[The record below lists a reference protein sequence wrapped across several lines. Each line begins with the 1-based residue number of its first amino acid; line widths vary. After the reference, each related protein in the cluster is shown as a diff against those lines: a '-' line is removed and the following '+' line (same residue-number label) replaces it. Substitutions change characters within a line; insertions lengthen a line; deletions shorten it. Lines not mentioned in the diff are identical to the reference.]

1 MLRSVGEKSKRAV
14 SRRGDFVTV
23 CNRMGSARGARYSCR
38 MEQNLIYVTD
48 DDPGI
53 RELVA
58 EYLGTQG
65 YAVEAAADG
74 AALERLLAV
83 RLPQLVVLDWMM
95 PGEDGLSIARRLRAQ
110 PGFPPII
117 MLSAKGEDIDRI
129 IGLEVGA
136 DDYLPKP
143 FNPRELLARIRAVL
157 RRHDVVPAQAAAGA
171 AKTFAFGPF
180 VVNLD
185 ARMLS
190 RDGAEIAL
198 TGGEYELLEIFVA
211 HANRALSRDW
221 LMDQLRGFERDPFDR
236 SIDVRVN
243 RMRKKIEDDPANPA
257 YIRTQ
262 RGQGYLFVPRGKD

>member
-1 MLRSVGEKSKRAV
+1 MEK
-14 SRRGDFVTV
+14 DT
-23 CNRMGSARGARYSCR
+23 
-38 MEQNLIYVTD
+38 IYVTD

-53 RELVA
+53 RDLVA
-58 EYLGTQG
+58 EYLTTQG
-65 YAVEAAADG
+65 YAVKTAEDAVSLD
-74 AALERLLAV
+74 RLLAA
-83 RLPQLVVLDWMM
+83 RKPDLLVLDWMM

-117 MLSAKGEDIDRI
+117 MLSARGEDIDRI

-143 FNPRELLARIRAVL
+143 FNPRELLARIRAVM
-157 RRHDVVPAQAAAGA
+157 RRQGSRAASAVA
-171 AKTFAFGPF
+171 ETARLFHFGPF
-180 VVNLD
+180 RVNLE
-185 ARMLS
+185 ARTLS
-190 RDGAEIAL
+190 RDGAEITL
-198 TGGEYELLEIFVA
+198 TSGEYELLEIFVT

-243 RMRKKIEDDPANPA
+243 RLRKKIESDPAHPA

-262 RGQGYLFVPRGKD
+262 RGQGYLFVPQGKG

>member
-1 MLRSVGEKSKRAV
+1 MQKS
-14 SRRGDFVTV
+14 T
-23 CNRMGSARGARYSCR
+23 
-38 MEQNLIYVTD
+38 IYVTD

-58 EYLGTQG
+58 EYLSSHG
-65 YAVEAAADG
+65 YAVETAEDAASLD
-74 AALERLLAV
+74 RLLGA
-83 RLPQLVVLDWMM
+83 RLPELLVLDWMM
-95 PGEDGLSIARRLRAQ
+95 PGEDGLSVARRLRAQ

-129 IGLEVGA
+129 VGLEVGA

-157 RRHDVVPAQAAAGA
+157 RRQAGA
-171 AKTFAFGPF
+171 AVPAPAETGRAVRFGPF
-180 VVNLD
+180 SVNLD
-185 ARMLS
+185 ARTLS
-190 RDGAEIAL
+190 RDGTEIPL
-198 TGGEYELLEIFVA
+198 TGGEYELLEIFVT
-211 HANRALSRDW
+211 HASRALSRDW

-243 RMRKKIEDDPANPA
+243 RLRKKIEDDPANPA

-262 RGQGYLFVPRGKD
+262 RGQGYLFVPQGKG

>member
-1 MLRSVGEKSKRAV
+1 MEK
-14 SRRGDFVTV
+14 DT
-23 CNRMGSARGARYSCR
+23 
-38 MEQNLIYVTD
+38 IYVTD
-48 DDPGI
+48 DDPGV

-58 EYLGTQG
+58 EYLTTQG
-65 YAVEAAADG
+65 YAVETAEDAAALD
-74 AALERLLAV
+74 RLLAA
-83 RLPQLVVLDWMM
+83 RLPDLLVLDWMM
-95 PGEDGLSIARRLRAQ
+95 PGEDGLSVARRLRVQ

-117 MLSAKGEDIDRI
+117 MLSARGEDIDRI

-157 RRHDVVPAQAAAGA
+157 RRGAGTARGAAAA
-171 AKTFAFGPF
+171 ETTARVVNFGPF
-180 VVNLD
+180 SVSLD
-185 ARMLS
+185 ARTLT
-190 RDGAEIAL
+190 REGVEITL
-198 TGGEYELLEIFVA
+198 TGGEYELLEIFVT

-243 RMRKKIEDDPANPA
+243 RLRKKIEDDPASPA

-262 RGQGYLFVPRGKD
+262 RGQGYMFMPQGKG

>member
-1 MLRSVGEKSKRAV
+1 MNT
-14 SRRGDFVTV
+14 DT
-23 CNRMGSARGARYSCR
+23 
-38 MEQNLIYVTD
+38 IYVTD
-48 DDPGI
+48 DDAGI
-53 RELVA
+53 RELLA

-65 YAVEAAADG
+65 YTVQTAENAV
-74 AALERLLAV
+74 ALDTLLAQK
-83 RLPQLVVLDWMM
+83 LPDLLVLDWMM
-95 PGEDGLSIARRLRAQ
+95 PGEDGLSVARRLRAQ

-143 FNPRELLARIRAVL
+143 FNPRELLARVRAVL
-157 RRHDVVPAQAAAGA
+157 RRQSPASVEASGARVVS
-171 AKTFAFGPF
+171 FGPF
-180 VVNLD
+180 SVNLD
-185 ARMLS
+185 SRSLN
-190 RDGAEIAL
+190 RDGAEITL
-198 TGGEYELLEIFVA
+198 TGGEYELLEIFVT

-243 RMRKKIEDDPANPA
+243 RLRKKIEDDPANPA

-262 RGQGYLFVPRGKD
+262 RGQGYLFVPQGKGEA

>member
-1 MLRSVGEKSKRAV
+1 MEK
-14 SRRGDFVTV
+14 DT
-23 CNRMGSARGARYSCR
+23 
-38 MEQNLIYVTD
+38 IYVTD

-58 EYLGTQG
+58 EYLTSQG
-65 YAVEAAADG
+65 YAVETAEDAAALD
-74 AALERLLAV
+74 RLLAQ
-83 RLPQLVVLDWMM
+83 RLPDLLVLDWMM
-95 PGEDGLSIARRLRAQ
+95 PGEDGLSVARRLRAQ

-117 MLSAKGEDIDRI
+117 MLSAKGDDIDRI

-157 RRHDVVPAQAAAGA
+157 RRGGGTAPAAAPA
-171 AKTFAFGPF
+171 DTARRVSFGPF
-180 VVNLD
+180 SVNLD
-185 ARMLS
+185 ARTLA
-190 RDGAEIAL
+190 RDGEEIVL
-198 TGGEYELLEIFVA
+198 TGGEYELLEIFVT

-243 RMRKKIEDDPANPA
+243 RLRKKIEHDPANPA

-262 RGQGYLFVPRGKD
+262 RGQGYLFVPQGKG

>member
-1 MLRSVGEKSKRAV
+1 MEKDS
-14 SRRGDFVTV
+14 
-23 CNRMGSARGARYSCR
+23 
-38 MEQNLIYVTD
+38 IYVTD

-58 EYLGTQG
+58 EYLTNQG
-65 YAVEAAADG
+65 YSVQTAEDAVSLD
-74 AALERLLAV
+74 RLLAV
-83 RLPQLVVLDWMM
+83 RLPDLLVLDWMM

-157 RRHDVVPAQAAAGA
+157 RRQKGTAAPAAAETA
-171 AKTFAFGPF
+171 RLVCFGPF
-180 VVNLD
+180 SVNLD
-185 ARMLS
+185 ARTLS
-190 RDGAEIAL
+190 RDDAEIPL
-198 TGGEYELLEIFVA
+198 TSGEYELLEIFVT

-243 RMRKKIEDDPANPA
+243 RLRKKIEDDPANPA

-262 RGQGYLFVPRGKD
+262 RGQGYLFVPQGKG

>member
-1 MLRSVGEKSKRAV
+1 MEK
-14 SRRGDFVTV
+14 DT
-23 CNRMGSARGARYSCR
+23 
-38 MEQNLIYVTD
+38 IYVTD

-58 EYLGTQG
+58 EYLTGQG
-65 YAVEAAADG
+65 YAVETAGDAVSLD
-74 AALERLLAV
+74 RLLAV
-83 RLPQLVVLDWMM
+83 RKPDLLVLDWMM
-95 PGEDGLSIARRLRAQ
+95 PGEDGLSVARRLRAQ

-117 MLSAKGEDIDRI
+117 MLSARGEDIDRI

-143 FNPRELLARIRAVL
+143 FNPRELLARIRAVM
-157 RRHDVVPAQAAAGA
+157 RRQGSSATVSADT
-171 AKTFAFGPF
+171 AKRFQFGPF
-180 VVNLD
+180 NVNLD
-185 ARMLS
+185 ARTLS
-190 RDGAEIAL
+190 RDGAEIML
-198 TGGEYELLEIFVA
+198 TTGEYELLEIFVT

-243 RMRKKIEDDPANPA
+243 RLRKKIESDPAHPA

-262 RGQGYLFVPRGKD
+262 RGQGYLFVPQGKG

>member
-1 MLRSVGEKSKRAV
+1 MEK
-14 SRRGDFVTV
+14 DT
-23 CNRMGSARGARYSCR
+23 
-38 MEQNLIYVTD
+38 IYVTD

-58 EYLGTQG
+58 EYLTTQG
-65 YAVEAAADG
+65 YAVETAEDAVSLD
-74 AALERLLAV
+74 RLLAA
-83 RLPQLVVLDWMM
+83 RLPDLLVLDWMM
-95 PGEDGLSIARRLRAQ
+95 PGEDGLSVARRLRAQ

-157 RRHDVVPAQAAAGA
+157 RRQAGA
-171 AKTFAFGPF
+171 AAPSTPETKRLVRFGPF
-180 VVNLD
+180 SVNLD
-185 ARMLS
+185 ARTLS
-190 RDGAEIAL
+190 RDGTEITL
-198 TGGEYELLEIFVA
+198 TSGEYELLEIFVT
-211 HANRALSRDW
+211 HANRARSRDW

-243 RMRKKIEDDPANPA
+243 RLRKKIEDDPANPA

-262 RGQGYLFVPRGKD
+262 RGQGYLFVPQGKG

>member
-1 MLRSVGEKSKRAV
+1 MEKDS
-14 SRRGDFVTV
+14 
-23 CNRMGSARGARYSCR
+23 
-38 MEQNLIYVTD
+38 IYVTD
-48 DDPGI
+48 DDAGI

-58 EYLGTQG
+58 EYLTNQG
-65 YAVEAAADG
+65 YQVETAEDAR
-74 AALERLLAV
+74 ALDRLLAA
-83 RLPQLVVLDWMM
+83 RLPDLVVLDWMM

-117 MLSAKGEDIDRI
+117 MLSARGEDIDRI

-157 RRHDVVPAQAAAGA
+157 RRQNSAAAPVAGTA
-171 AKTFAFGPF
+171 ARLMPFGPF
-180 VVNLD
+180 SVNLD
-185 ARMLS
+185 ARTLN
-190 RDGAEIAL
+190 RDDAEIPL
-198 TGGEYELLEIFVA
+198 TSGEYELLEIFVT

-243 RMRKKIEDDPANPA
+243 RLRKKIEDDPANPA

-262 RGQGYLFVPRGKD
+262 RGQGYLFVPQGKG

>member
-1 MLRSVGEKSKRAV
+1 MNT
-14 SRRGDFVTV
+14 DT
-23 CNRMGSARGARYSCR
+23 
-38 MEQNLIYVTD
+38 IYVTD
-48 DDPGI
+48 DDAGI
-53 RELVA
+53 RELLA

-65 YAVEAAADG
+65 YTVQTAENAV
-74 AALERLLAV
+74 ALDTLLAQK
-83 RLPQLVVLDWMM
+83 LPDLLVLDWMM
-95 PGEDGLSIARRLRAQ
+95 PGEDGLSVARRRRAQ

-143 FNPRELLARIRAVL
+143 FNPRELLARVRAVL
-157 RRHDVVPAQAAAGA
+157 RRQSPASVGASGARVVS
-171 AKTFAFGPF
+171 FGPF
-180 VVNLD
+180 SVNLD
-185 ARMLS
+185 SRSLN
-190 RDGAEIAL
+190 RDGAEITL
-198 TGGEYELLEIFVA
+198 TGGEYELLEIFVT

-243 RMRKKIEDDPANPA
+243 RLRKKIEDDPANPA

-262 RGQGYLFVPRGKD
+262 RGQGYLFVPQGKGEA

>member
-1 MLRSVGEKSKRAV
+1 
-14 SRRGDFVTV
+14 
-23 CNRMGSARGARYSCR
+23 MGSARVPRYSCH
-38 MEQNLIYVTD
+38 MEKDLIYVTD

-58 EYLGTQG
+58 EYLATQG
-65 YAVEAAADG
+65 YAVETAADAAALD
-74 AALERLLAV
+74 RLLAA

-95 PGEDGLSIARRLRAQ
+95 PGEDGLSVARRLRAQ

-129 IGLEVGA
+129 IGLEIGA

-157 RRHDVVPAQAAAGA
+157 RRHDAVPAQAAAA
-171 AKTFAFGPF
+171 SAKTFAFGPF

-185 ARMLS
+185 ARSLS
-190 RDGAEIAL
+190 RDGTDITL
-198 TGGEYELLEIFVA
+198 TGGEYELLEIFVN

-243 RMRKKIEDDPANPA
+243 RLRKKIEDDPANPA

>member
-1 MLRSVGEKSKRAV
+1 MEK
-14 SRRGDFVTV
+14 DT
-23 CNRMGSARGARYSCR
+23 
-38 MEQNLIYVTD
+38 IYVTD
-48 DDPGI
+48 DDSGI

-58 EYLGTQG
+58 EYLTSQG
-65 YAVEAAADG
+65 YAVETAEDASSLD
-74 AALERLLAV
+74 RLLAS
-83 RLPQLVVLDWMM
+83 RLPDLLVLDWMM
-95 PGEDGLSIARRLRAQ
+95 PGEDGLSVARRLRAQ

-143 FNPRELLARIRAVL
+143 FNPRELLARIRAVM
-157 RRHDVVPAQAAAGA
+157 RRQSGAAAPVA
-171 AKTFAFGPF
+171 TDTTRQLNFGPF
-180 VVNLD
+180 SINLD
-185 ARMLS
+185 ARTLS
-190 RDGAEIAL
+190 RDGAEIPL
-198 TGGEYELLEIFVA
+198 TSGEYALLEIFVT

-243 RMRKKIEDDPANPA
+243 RLRKKIEDDPANPA

-262 RGQGYLFVPRGKD
+262 RGQGYLFVPQGKG

>member
-1 MLRSVGEKSKRAV
+1 MEK
-14 SRRGDFVTV
+14 DT
-23 CNRMGSARGARYSCR
+23 
-38 MEQNLIYVTD
+38 IYVTD

-58 EYLGTQG
+58 EYLVSQG
-65 YAVEAAADG
+65 YAVETAEDAVSLD
-74 AALERLLAV
+74 RLLAK
-83 RLPQLVVLDWMM
+83 RLPDLLVLDWMM

-143 FNPRELLARIRAVL
+143 FNPRELLARIRAVM
-157 RRHDVVPAQAAAGA
+157 RRHGGAAAPAEADNGRLLH
-171 AKTFAFGPF
+171 FGPF
-180 VVNLD
+180 SVNLD
-185 ARMLS
+185 ARLLS
-190 RDGAEIAL
+190 RDGAEITL
-198 TGGEYELLEIFVA
+198 TTGEYELLEIFVT

-243 RMRKKIEDDPANPA
+243 RLRKKIEDDPASPA

-262 RGQGYLFVPRGKD
+262 RGQGYLFVPQGKG

>member
-1 MLRSVGEKSKRAV
+1 MNT
-14 SRRGDFVTV
+14 DT
-23 CNRMGSARGARYSCR
+23 
-38 MEQNLIYVTD
+38 IYVTD
-48 DDPGI
+48 DDAGI
-53 RELVA
+53 RELLA

-65 YAVEAAADG
+65 YTVQTAENAV
-74 AALERLLAV
+74 ALDTLLAQK
-83 RLPQLVVLDWMM
+83 LPDLLVLDWMM
-95 PGEDGLSIARRLRAQ
+95 PGEDGLSVARRLRAQ

-143 FNPRELLARIRAVL
+143 FNPRELLARVRAVL
-157 RRHDVVPAQAAAGA
+157 RRQSPASVGASGARVVSC
-171 AKTFAFGPF
+171 GPF
-180 VVNLD
+180 SVNLD
-185 ARMLS
+185 SRSLN
-190 RDGAEIAL
+190 RDGAEITL
-198 TGGEYELLEIFVA
+198 TGGEYELLEIFVT

-243 RMRKKIEDDPANPA
+243 RLRKKIEDDPANPA

-262 RGQGYLFVPRGKD
+262 RGQGYLFVPQGKGEA

>member
-1 MLRSVGEKSKRAV
+1 MDKDR
-14 SRRGDFVTV
+14 
-23 CNRMGSARGARYSCR
+23 
-38 MEQNLIYVTD
+38 IYVVD

-58 EYLGTQG
+58 EYLTAQG
-65 YAVEAAADG
+65 YAVETAEDAASLD
-74 AALERLLAV
+74 RLLAA
-83 RLPQLVVLDWMM
+83 RRPDLLVLDWMM
-95 PGEDGLSIARRLRAQ
+95 PGEDGLSVARRLRAQ

-157 RRHDVVPAQAAAGA
+157 RRQGGA
-171 AKTFAFGPF
+171 AEAAPVEATRTVRFGPF
-180 VVNLD
+180 SVNLD
-185 ARMLS
+185 ARTLS
-190 RDGAEIAL
+190 RDGAEVVL
-198 TGGEYELLEIFVA
+198 TGGEYELLEIFVT
-211 HANRALSRDW
+211 HANRALTRDW

-243 RMRKKIEDDPANPA
+243 RLRKKIEDDPAHPV

-262 RGQGYLFVPRGKD
+262 RGMGYLFVPQGKGAGIRD

>member
-1 MLRSVGEKSKRAV
+1 MEK
-14 SRRGDFVTV
+14 DT
-23 CNRMGSARGARYSCR
+23 
-38 MEQNLIYVTD
+38 IYVTD

-53 RELVA
+53 RELLA
-58 EYLGTQG
+58 EYLTSQG
-65 YAVEAAADG
+65 YAVETAEDAVSLD
-74 AALERLLAV
+74 RLLAA
-83 RLPQLVVLDWMM
+83 RQPDLLVLDWMM

-117 MLSAKGEDIDRI
+117 MLSARGEDIDRI

-157 RRHDVVPAQAAAGA
+157 RRQPGGA
-171 AKTFAFGPF
+171 APAADETARLVRFGPF
-180 VVNLD
+180 SVNLD
-185 ARMLS
+185 ARTLS
-190 RDGAEIAL
+190 RDGAEVTL
-198 TGGEYELLEIFVA
+198 TTGEYELLEIFVT

-243 RMRKKIEDDPANPA
+243 RLRKKIENDPASPA

-262 RGQGYLFVPRGKD
+262 RGQGYLFVPQGKG

>member
-1 MLRSVGEKSKRAV
+1 
-14 SRRGDFVTV
+14 
-23 CNRMGSARGARYSCR
+23 
-38 MEQNLIYVTD
+38 MEQDTIYVTD

-58 EYLGTQG
+58 EYLTNHG
-65 YAVEAAADG
+65 YAVETAEDAV
-74 AALERLLAV
+74 ALDRLLAA
-83 RLPQLVVLDWMM
+83 RLPDLLVLDWMM
-95 PGEDGLSIARRLRAQ
+95 PGEDGLSVARRLRAQ

-157 RRHDVVPAQAAAGA
+157 RRQNGAAAPATA
-171 AKTFAFGPF
+171 ATARLVRFGPF
-180 VVNLD
+180 SVNLE
-185 ARMLS
+185 ARTLS
-190 RDGAEIAL
+190 RDDAEITL
-198 TGGEYELLEIFVA
+198 TSGEYELLEIFVT

-243 RMRKKIEDDPANPA
+243 RLRKKIEDDPANPA

-262 RGQGYLFVPRGKD
+262 RGQGYLFVPQGKG

>member
-1 MLRSVGEKSKRAV
+1 
-14 SRRGDFVTV
+14 
-23 CNRMGSARGARYSCR
+23 
-38 MEQNLIYVTD
+38 MEQDSIYVTD

-58 EYLGTQG
+58 EYLTSQG
-65 YAVEAAADG
+65 YAVETAEDASSLD
-74 AALERLLAV
+74 RLLAS
-83 RLPQLVVLDWMM
+83 RLPDLLVLDWMM
-95 PGEDGLSIARRLRAQ
+95 PGEDGLSVARRLRAQ

-143 FNPRELLARIRAVL
+143 FNPRELLARIRAVM
-157 RRHDVVPAQAAAGA
+157 RRQSGAAAPVA
-171 AKTFAFGPF
+171 TDTTRQVNFGPF
-180 VVNLD
+180 SINLD
-185 ARMLS
+185 ARTLS
-190 RDGAEIAL
+190 RDGAEIPL
-198 TGGEYELLEIFVA
+198 TSGEYELLEIFVT

-243 RMRKKIEDDPANPA
+243 RLRKKIEDDPANPA

-262 RGQGYLFVPRGKD
+262 RGQGYLFVPQGKG

>member
-1 MLRSVGEKSKRAV
+1 MNTE
-14 SRRGDFVTV
+14 T
-23 CNRMGSARGARYSCR
+23 
-38 MEQNLIYVTD
+38 IYVTD
-48 DDPGI
+48 DDQGI
-53 RELVA
+53 RELLA

-65 YAVEAAADG
+65 YHVQTAESAEALDA
-74 AALERLLAV
+74 LLAEK
-83 RLPQLVVLDWMM
+83 LPDLLVLDWMM
-95 PGEDGLSIARRLRAQ
+95 PGEDGLSVARRLRAQ

-143 FNPRELLARIRAVL
+143 FNPRELLARVRAVM
-157 RRHDVVPAQAAAGA
+157 RRQLPTQADERSDTRMI
-171 AKTFAFGPF
+171 KFGPF
-180 VVNLD
+180 TVNLD
-185 ARMLS
+185 SRTLN
-190 RDGAEIAL
+190 RDGTEISL
-198 TGGEYELLEIFVA
+198 TGGEYELLEIFVT

-243 RMRKKIEDDPANPA
+243 RLRKKIEDNPANPA

-262 RGQGYLFVPRGKD
+262 RGQGYLFMPQGKQTA

>member
-1 MLRSVGEKSKRAV
+1 MDKDR
-14 SRRGDFVTV
+14 
-23 CNRMGSARGARYSCR
+23 
-38 MEQNLIYVTD
+38 IYVVD

-58 EYLGTQG
+58 EYLTAQG
-65 YAVEAAADG
+65 YAVETAEDAAALDG
-74 AALERLLAV
+74 LLEAQRPDLL
-83 RLPQLVVLDWMM
+83 VLDWMM
-95 PGEDGLSIARRLRAQ
+95 PGEDGLSVARRLRAQ

-157 RRHDVVPAQAAAGA
+157 RRQSAGA
-171 AKTFAFGPF
+171 ETAPAETARTVRFGPF
-180 VVNLD
+180 SVNLD
-185 ARMLS
+185 ARTLS
-190 RDGAEIAL
+190 RDGAEVAL
-198 TGGEYELLEIFVA
+198 TGGEYELLEIFVT

-243 RMRKKIEDDPANPA
+243 RLRKKIEDDPAHPA

-262 RGQGYLFVPRGKD
+262 RGMGYIFVPQGKG

>member
-1 MLRSVGEKSKRAV
+1 MEK
-14 SRRGDFVTV
+14 DT
-23 CNRMGSARGARYSCR
+23 
-38 MEQNLIYVTD
+38 IYVTD

-58 EYLGTQG
+58 EYLTSQG
-65 YAVEAAADG
+65 YAVKIAEDAPSLD
-74 AALERLLAV
+74 RLLTA
-83 RLPQLVVLDWMM
+83 RLPDLLVLDWMM

-157 RRHDVVPAQAAAGA
+157 RRTGSGSASVGA
-171 AKTFAFGPF
+171 NMAKRFQFGPF
-180 VVNLD
+180 SVNLE
-185 ARMLS
+185 ARTLS
-190 RDGAEIAL
+190 RDGAEITL
-198 TGGEYELLEIFVA
+198 TTGEYELLEIFVT

-243 RMRKKIEDDPANPA
+243 RLRKKIEDDPANPA

-262 RGQGYLFVPRGKD
+262 RGQGYLFMPQGKG

>member
-1 MLRSVGEKSKRAV
+1 MEH
-14 SRRGDFVTV
+14 
-23 CNRMGSARGARYSCR
+23 CYSCR
-38 MEQNLIYVTD
+38 MNADTIYVTD

-53 RELVA
+53 RELLA
-58 EYLGTQG
+58 EYLGSQG
-65 YAVEAAADG
+65 YSVQTAANAVELDA
-74 AALERLLAV
+74 LLAQK
-83 RLPQLVVLDWMM
+83 LPDLLVLDWMM
-95 PGEDGLSIARRLRAQ
+95 PGEDGLSVARRLRAQ

-143 FNPRELLARIRAVL
+143 FNPRELLARVRAVL
-157 RRHDVVPAQAAAGA
+157 RRQITPPIVTTNARLIS
-171 AKTFAFGPF
+171 FGPF
-180 VVNLD
+180 TVNLD
-185 ARMLS
+185 SRSLS
-190 RDGAEIAL
+190 REGDEIGL
-198 TGGEYELLEIFVA
+198 TGGEYELLEIFVT

-243 RMRKKIEDDPANPA
+243 RLRKKLEEDPANPA

-262 RGQGYLFVPRGKD
+262 RGQGYLFMPQGKGGA

>member
-1 MLRSVGEKSKRAV
+1 MQTE
-14 SRRGDFVTV
+14 T
-23 CNRMGSARGARYSCR
+23 
-38 MEQNLIYVTD
+38 IYVTD

-53 RELVA
+53 RELLA

-65 YAVEAAADG
+65 YHVQTAESAEALDT
-74 AALERLLAV
+74 LLADK
-83 RLPQLVVLDWMM
+83 LPDLLVLDWMM
-95 PGEDGLSIARRLRAQ
+95 PGEDGLSVARRLRAQ

-143 FNPRELLARIRAVL
+143 FNPRELLARVRAVL
-157 RRHDVVPAQAAAGA
+157 RRQLPLQAEERSNARAI
-171 AKTFAFGPF
+171 KFGLF
-180 VVNLD
+180 TVNLD
-185 ARMLS
+185 SHTLNRE
-190 RDGAEIAL
+190 GAEIPL
-198 TGGEYELLEIFVA
+198 TGGEYELLEIFVT

-243 RMRKKIEDDPANPA
+243 RLRKKIEDDPANPA

-262 RGQGYLFVPRGKD
+262 RGQGYLFMPQGKHAA

>member
-1 MLRSVGEKSKRAV
+1 MQK
-14 SRRGDFVTV
+14 DT
-23 CNRMGSARGARYSCR
+23 
-38 MEQNLIYVTD
+38 IYVTD

-53 RELVA
+53 RDLVA
-58 EYLGTQG
+58 EYLAGQG
-65 YAVEAAADG
+65 YDVETAEDAR
-74 AALERLLAV
+74 ALDQLLAT
-83 RLPQLVVLDWMM
+83 RLPDLLVLDWMM

-157 RRHDVVPAQAAAGA
+157 RRGSAAAIPDTVDKG
-171 AKTFAFGPF
+171 KRVQFGPF
-180 VVNLD
+180 SVNLD
-185 ARMLS
+185 ARILMRGDS
-190 RDGAEIAL
+190 EIAL
-198 TGGEYELLEIFVA
+198 TTGEYELLEIFVT

-243 RMRKKIEDDPANPA
+243 RLRKKIEDDPANPA

-262 RGQGYLFVPRGKD
+262 RGQGYLFVPQGKG

>member
-1 MLRSVGEKSKRAV
+1 MEKDS
-14 SRRGDFVTV
+14 
-23 CNRMGSARGARYSCR
+23 
-38 MEQNLIYVTD
+38 IYVAD

-58 EYLGTQG
+58 EYLTNQG
-65 YAVEAAADG
+65 YSVQTAEDAVSLD
-74 AALERLLAV
+74 RLLAV
-83 RLPQLVVLDWMM
+83 RLPDLLVLDWMM

-157 RRHDVVPAQAAAGA
+157 RRQMGTAAPAAAETARLVG
-171 AKTFAFGPF
+171 FGPF
-180 VVNLD
+180 SVNLD
-185 ARMLS
+185 ARTLS
-190 RDGAEIAL
+190 RDDAEIPL
-198 TGGEYELLEIFVA
+198 TSGEYELLEIFVT

-243 RMRKKIEDDPANPA
+243 RLRKKIEDDPANPA

-262 RGQGYLFVPRGKD
+262 RGQGYLFVPQGKG

>member
-1 MLRSVGEKSKRAV
+1 MEKDS
-14 SRRGDFVTV
+14 
-23 CNRMGSARGARYSCR
+23 
-38 MEQNLIYVTD
+38 IYVTD

-58 EYLGTQG
+58 EYLTNQG
-65 YAVEAAADG
+65 YRVETAEDAP
-74 AALERLLAV
+74 ALDRLLAA
-83 RLPQLVVLDWMM
+83 RLPDLVVLDWMM
-95 PGEDGLSIARRLRAQ
+95 PGEDGLSVARRLRAQ

-117 MLSAKGEDIDRI
+117 MLSARGEDIDRI

-157 RRHDVVPAQAAAGA
+157 RRQNSAAAPATGTA
-171 AKTFAFGPF
+171 ARLVPFGPF
-180 VVNLD
+180 SVNLD
-185 ARMLS
+185 ARTLN
-190 RDGAEIAL
+190 RDDVEILL
-198 TGGEYELLEIFVA
+198 TGGEYELLELFVT

-243 RMRKKIEDDPANPA
+243 RLRKKIEDDPANPA

-262 RGQGYLFVPRGKD
+262 RGQGYLFVPQGKG

>member
-1 MLRSVGEKSKRAV
+1 MEK
-14 SRRGDFVTV
+14 D
-23 CNRMGSARGARYSCR
+23 
-38 MEQNLIYVTD
+38 LIYVTD
-48 DDPGI
+48 DDAGI
-53 RELVA
+53 CELVA
-58 EYLGTQG
+58 EYLQGQG
-65 YAVEAAADG
+65 YAVETAEDAPSLDT
-74 AALERLLAV
+74 LLAQ
-83 RLPQLVVLDWMM
+83 RLPALLVLDWMM

-143 FNPRELLARIRAVL
+143 FNPRELLARIRAVM
-157 RRHDVVPAQAAAGA
+157 RRHSPAAASA
-171 AKTFAFGPF
+171 AETESARLAKFGPF
-180 VVNLD
+180 AVNLD
-185 ARMLS
+185 ARTLAKA
-190 RDGAEIAL
+190 GTEIPL
-198 TGGEYELLEIFVA
+198 TTGEYELLEIFVT

-243 RMRKKIEDDPANPA
+243 RLRKKIEDDPANPA

-262 RGQGYLFVPRGKD
+262 RGQGYLFVPQGKG